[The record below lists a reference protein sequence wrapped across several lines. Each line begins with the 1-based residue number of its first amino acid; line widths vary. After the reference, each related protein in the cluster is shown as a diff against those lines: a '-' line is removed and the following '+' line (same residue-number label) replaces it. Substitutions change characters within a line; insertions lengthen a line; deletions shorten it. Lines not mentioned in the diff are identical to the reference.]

1 MKKNYFLFIVVML
14 MTFGTSYVNAQHFVV
29 NQVIVGSGGSYSNPD
44 DFVSMASYKP
54 ASGVTTTFGNI
65 QTQSIQDVVINDGF
79 AYVAAQDSIAKFN
92 IDTYERVAITE
103 AMGVNR
109 LFVTDDILIASFQ
122 FPITEN
128 FVKVYSSNDLSLIAN
143 VSDVSDEAAGI
154 TINNN
159 LAYVAVPGGWAST
172 VGKIAI
178 IDLNDY
184 SLIEEI
190 NFNEQGIG
198 VYDMFLYNSKIMAV
212 CRTPWGASTA
222 NLLSMNSLGTHT
234 DIYPIDQELGKMV
247 GEIDGLL
254 FTVMNGG
261 IGIIDLTEFTVTDTA
276 FIEASVLP
284 IAAAT
289 LDTIDG
295 NFYITTTDFST
306 IGVGTI
312 YDALGIESGSF
323 DAGISADALAIDYRD
338 NTGIDD
344 LLTENKIV
352 LFPNPA
358 SESISVSFEGTTLSN
373 DYKIVDVSGRV
384 LKTGTSNFNSNTV
397 NISINSLESGL
408 YFLVLSDNKMVI
420 SSPFVKK

>member
-1 MKKNYFLFIVVML
+1 

-172 VGKIAI
+172 IGKIAI

-261 IGIIDLTEFTVTDTA
+261 IGIIDLTEFSVADTA

-344 LLTENKIV
+344 LLTENTIV

-358 SESISVSFEGTTLSN
+358 SESISVSFEGTILSN
-373 DYKIVDVSGRV
+373 DYRIVDVSGRV
-384 LKTGTSNFNSNTV
+384 LKTGTSNFNNKTAT
-397 NISINSLESGL
+397 IGINSLESGL
-408 YFLVLSDNKMVI
+408 YFLVLSDNKMAI